1 MSEGP
6 EDKDLFLVDPETRGI
21 FPLNDLKVSKSLAKT
36 VRSQRFE
43 VRINTAFTQTVETCG
58 APERDGAWINE
69 PIIDLYTQ
77 LHDIGHAHSVECW
90 YEGEMVGGLY
100 GVSLRG
106 AFFGESMFSHMS
118 NASKVALVHLVE
130 RLNAGGFSL
139 LDAQF
144 MTAHLRT
151 LGAIEISR
159 DAYHER
165 LHGALAHTADFLST
179 NYLDSEFSKSVRLSP
194 SMRGGTTQS
203 STHIS

>member
-1 MSEGP
+1 MSDGP
-6 EDKDLFLVDPETRGI
+6 SDEDLFLVDPERRGI
-21 FPLNDLKVSKSLAKT
+21 FPLNGLKISKSLAKT
-36 VRSQRFE
+36 VRSQRFD
-43 VRINTAFTQTVETCG
+43 VRVNTAFTQMVETCG
-58 APERDGAWINE
+58 APERDGAWINA

-77 LHDIGHAHSVECW
+77 LYDIGHAHSVECW
-90 YEGEMVGGLY
+90 FEGKLVGGLY

-118 NASKVALVHLVE
+118 NASKVALVHLVG

-165 LHGALAHTADFLST
+165 LHQALDHTGEFMGTS
-179 NYLDSEFSKSVRLSP
+179 YLDPVFSASVKASNA
-194 SMRGGTTQS
+194 SN
-203 STHIS
+203 